1 MWRRIYLLVKRLT
14 DTWAAPVDTY
24 HVDTTEAEDG
34 FYLPI

>member
-1 MWRRIYLLVKRLT
+1 MRRWLHLLVRRLT
-14 DTWAAPVDTY
+14 DTWSTPVDTY